1 MDTTQKPLILIVD
14 DTPKNI
20 QVLGKTLHDIGYNV
34 SIATSGKQALD
45 SVKKEIPDLIL
56 LDIQMPEMDGFEV
69 CKILK
74 VKPETKDIPV
84 IFLTALTD
92 SDKIVQGFEI
102 GAVDYITKPFHTAE
116 LSKRVATHLE
126 IKISR
131 EKIRESNEQL
141 KNLNATK
148 DKFFSIIAH
157 DLRNPFIGIIGLSEN
172 MQKILSN
179 EKREGM
185 DKFLKY
191 TQIINTSS
199 KSAAT
204 LLENLL
210 EWARS
215 QTGEIIIKQKSISI
229 NDLFVKNIQ
238 IVTVM
243 AEKKNI
249 IIENKLFENETV
261 FADELLVNTI
271 LRNLLTNAI
280 KFTQASGK
288 ISLST
293 QKKKEFLEI
302 YITDTGV
309 GIDPKNIDKI
319 FRIDSKFSNLGTEKE
334 NGTGL
339 GLILCKEFVEK
350 QSGTIWVESELG
362 KGSTVTFTLPLVKTD
377 AC

>member
-1 MDTTQKPLILIVD
+1 
-14 DTPKNI
+14 
-20 QVLGKTLHDIGYNV
+20 
-34 SIATSGKQALD
+34 
-45 SVKKEIPDLIL
+45 
-56 LDIQMPEMDGFEV
+56 
-69 CKILK
+69 
-74 VKPETKDIPV
+74 
-84 IFLTALTD
+84 
-92 SDKIVQGFEI
+92 VQGFEI

-261 FADELLVNTI
+261 FADELLVNII